1 MSLRFLDPRAPRG
14 QNDDPYGATLAVDP
28 TGPVRVGLLANG
40 FPDSVPFLEAVG
52 RALSAYRPQVQVR
65 LWNKGNASISAPEA
79 LLEEICGASDAVIAA
94 YGH

>member
-1 MSLRFLDPRAPRG
+1 
-14 QNDDPYGATLAVDP
+14 
-28 TGPVRVGLLANG
+28 
-40 FPDSVPFLEAVG
+40 
-52 RALSAYRPQVQVR
+52 VR